1 MIIIIIID
9 AVFVIVFIFNFLFLY
24 LICLLNFYK
33 KIQVNSEKLLF
44 PLHSTP
50 IINNWTKQTK

>member
-1 MIIIIIID
+1 MNIIIIID
-9 AVFVIVFIFNFLFLY
+9 AVFVIVFIINFLFLY

-44 PLHSTP
+44 PLHPTP

>member
-9 AVFVIVFIFNFLFLY
+9 AVFVIVFIIHFLILY

-33 KIQVNSEKLLF
+33 KYRWIVKNYCS
-44 PLHSTP
+44 HSTP
-50 IINNWTKQTK
+50 PQ